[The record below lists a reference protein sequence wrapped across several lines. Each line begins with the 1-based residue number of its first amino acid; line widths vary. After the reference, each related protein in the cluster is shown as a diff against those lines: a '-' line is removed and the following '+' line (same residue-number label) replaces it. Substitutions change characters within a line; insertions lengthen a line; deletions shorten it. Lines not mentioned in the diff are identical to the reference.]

1 MMSLWDALRMNMM
14 ISYQELVR
22 TFLSSKA
29 SFRHEKGNGDFQ
41 NQLKHAASPVEL
53 SNYVEIVS
61 YKMQKK

>member
-1 MMSLWDALRMNMM
+1 MNMM